1 VTLADPDHPRPPRTD
16 LPAPPAIA
24 DHWALF
30 LDFDGTLVDIAD
42 RPGGVVVENGLTE
55 RLAALEARLGG
66 ALAIVTGRPLGQ
78 VDALLA
84 PLKLKAAGHHGLELR
99 RHDGDRPAPPDL
111 PRGFEAAHD
120 RARRFA
126 EARPEIY
133 FETKPFGFA
142 LHYRMAAHMAELV
155 AAEAA
160 TISEMTDPPLRR
172 VAGKMVVELGLAG
185 HSKGTAVQS
194 LMAAAPFTGRLPVFV
209 GDDVT
214 DEDGFTAVNALGGL
228 SVLVGARD
236 TAATHALP
244 DPAALRAWLHR

>member
-1 VTLADPDHPRPPRTD
+1 MTVADTDHARPAAAT
-16 LPAPPAIA
+16 LPAPPAIR
-24 DHWALF
+24 DDWALF

-42 RPGGVVVENGLTE
+42 RPGGVVVEDGLTE

-66 ALAIVTGRPLGQ
+66 ALAIVTGRPLEQ
-78 VDALLA
+78 VDTLLA

-99 RHDGDRPAPPDL
+99 RHDGDRPEPPDL
-111 PRGFEAAHD
+111 PRGFEAAREH
-120 RARRFA
+120 AHAFA
-126 EARPEIY
+126 AARPEIY

-142 LHYRMAAHMAELV
+142 LHYRMAAHMADLV
-155 AAEAA
+155 AAEAV
-160 TISEMTDPPLRR
+160 TISAMTEPPLRR

-194 LMAAAPFTGRLPVFV
+194 LMAAAPFAGRVPVFV

-214 DEDGFTAVNALGGL
+214 DEDGFAAANALGGL
-228 SVLVGARD
+228 SILVGARD
-236 TAATHALP
+236 TAATCALP